1 MKDEIVEYP
10 FDFIVQS
17 IGYAL
22 NSKQEENRKP
32 TTTFIGIKRKAGMMV
47 AETLES
53 LVMEGTPISKNIE
66 GNVEEPMHKQPR
78 VDNVSELVEQVVVDP
93 NVLTFWEAKVN
104 DLMNEFVKEKLTL
117 KVYSE
122 NGKPNIKIR
131 CEICG
136 IDYGIG
142 EVSLASR
149 TIRNFK
155 NNHMKTGTHQCH
167 MSMLGINEIP
177 SCNKEKQ
184 TTVARDQLEID
195 QAIKLLHDFNQKQE
209 PNLFK
214 VV

>member
-1 MKDEIVEYP
+1 MEMQMDPSDVVDFGIFIAEDNCGLGTVQCRKGCTYDDIRREIVKDEIVEYP
-10 FDFIVQS
+10 FYFIVQS

-32 TTTFIGIKRKAGMMV
+32 TTTLIGIKRKAGTMV

-78 VDNVSELVEQVVVDP
+78 VDNVSESVEQVVVDP

-122 NGKPNIKIR
+122 NGKHNIKIR

-136 IDYGIG
+136 IDYGMG
-142 EVSLASR
+142 EVSLA
-149 TIRNFK
+149 
-155 NNHMKTGTHQCH
+155 
-167 MSMLGINEIP
+167 
-177 SCNKEKQ
+177 
-184 TTVARDQLEID
+184 A
-195 QAIKLLHDFNQKQE
+195 
-209 PNLFK
+209 
-214 VV
+214 